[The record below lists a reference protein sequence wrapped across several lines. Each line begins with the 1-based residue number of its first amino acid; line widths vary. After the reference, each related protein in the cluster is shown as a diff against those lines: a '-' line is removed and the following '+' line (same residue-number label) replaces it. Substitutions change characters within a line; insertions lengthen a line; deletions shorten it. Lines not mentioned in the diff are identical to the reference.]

1 MLSEQ
6 RRCLQERLQ
15 ERRHS
20 TGARFLCWSLA
31 DAVVRELGYAQVV
44 LNEWV
49 EELDDAITTR
59 PISDHAQHLHD
70 LRTVL
75 EKVVR
80 ATAPLVQALED
91 GAGQPAATPAHL
103 WQSLRGEL
111 AAVNSEIL
119 SLQTRV
125 ASLQQYFRQAV
136 EERHSRVLY
145 VLTLVTALFVPL
157 QFLTGVWG
165 MNFRVMPELEWEY
178 GYEMFWCCE
187 LLIALLVFIFFRAS
201 GLLQLS

>member
-1 MLSEQ
+1 MSARASARSRLHLGCISAASVLHLCCVSAASQPYLDQRTMLWRQ
-6 RRCLQERLQ
+6 
-15 ERRHS
+15 
-20 TGARFLCWSLA
+20 
-31 DAVVRELGYAQVV
+31 
-44 LNEWV
+44 
-49 EELDDAITTR
+49 
-59 PISDHAQHLHD
+59 
-70 LRTVL
+70 
-75 EKVVR
+75 VVR

-136 EERHSRVLY
+136 ESATRVWCSRVISVHLGSSR
-145 VLTLVTALFVPL
+145 VISAGGGGAALARAVRAHAGDGALRAAPVPD
-157 QFLTGVWG
+157 G
-165 MNFRVMPELEWEY
+165 RVGHELPGHARARASWEY

-187 LLIALLVFIFFRAS
+187 LLIAMLVFIFFRAS
-201 GLLQLS
+201 GLLQLN